1 MKRFEHIC
9 CFATDNIALTDYCNG
24 KQITYSQI
32 SEMMDI
38 LLSKMCE
45 AGIKKGDRI
54 GIVNDNSIEWI
65 VNLMST
71 ITYGACAIVFPAN
84 SQISDLTNQANIKMM
99 IDEINGIDIDEDNEH
114 DWVSAVTGNTLSGND
129 EVIIN
134 YKTNNFGQT
143 IAQTITVQDIAV
155 ATETVSEKYAGMR
168 LTRNL
173 TILTDG
179 NNNATNLSDLLA
191 SLSLGASI
199 TMVSKS
205 DEDTILKCIKKN
217 RPHLINIESAIA
229 EQLIRKDIL
238 PLFSTPMIS
247 SHTRRAF
254 MKQVKKQMMYGLGGC
269 VLCLN
274 VFGSKFSP
282 DIEHLLQKIQFPY
295 QIFA

>member
-1 MKRFEHIC
+1 
-9 CFATDNIALTDYCNG
+9 
-24 KQITYSQI
+24 
-32 SEMMDI
+32 MDV

-99 IDEINGIDIDEDNEH
+99 IDEINGIYIDEDNEH
-114 DWVSAVTGNTLSGND
+114 DWVSAVTDNTLSGND

-143 IAQTITVQDIAV
+143 ITQTITVQDIAV

-217 RPHLINIESAIA
+217 RPHLINIESTIA

>member
-9 CFATDNIALTDYCNG
+9 SFATDNIALTDYCNG

-32 SEMMDI
+32 SEMMDV

-99 IDEINGIDIDEDNEH
+99 IDEINGIYIDEDNEH
-114 DWVSAVTGNTLSGND
+114 DWVSAVTDNTLSGND

-143 IAQTITVQDIAV
+143 ITQTITVQDIAV

-217 RPHLINIESAIA
+217 RPHLINIESTIA

>member
-9 CFATDNIALTDYCNG
+9 SFATDNIALTDYCNG

-99 IDEINGIDIDEDNEH
+99 IDEINGIEIDEDNEH
-114 DWVSAVTGNTLSGND
+114 DWVSAVTDNTLSGND

-143 IAQTITVQDIAV
+143 ITQTITVQDIAV

-217 RPHLINIESAIA
+217 RPHLINIESTIA